1 MIDEDMRK
9 VDRFTGRYRLAEA
22 VFGATPFDPFFN
34 TNRPEDLDEAERLL
48 AGQPRPDASSSRQ
61 A

>member
-9 VDRFTGRYRLAEA
+9 VDRFTGRYRLAEVAFPA
-22 VFGATPFDPFFN
+22 VPFDPFFN
-34 TNRPEDLDEAERLL
+34 TNRPEDLEEAERLL
-48 AGQPRPDASSSRQ
+48 AAHAGASSTSSP